1 MERSDDFNMI
11 ASKEGENTIAV
22 KKAKLFLPLLSYNIS
37 LMCFKVVKIFFQI

>member
-1 MERSDDFNMI
+1 MERSDNLDMI

-22 KKAKLFLPLLSYNIS
+22 KKVKLFLPLLSYNIS

>member
-1 MERSDDFNMI
+1 MERSDDFNLI

-22 KKAKLFLPLLSYNIS
+22 KRAKLYLPLLSYNIS

>member
-1 MERSDDFNMI
+1 MERGYNLYLI

>member
-11 ASKEGENTIAV
+11 TSKEGENTIAV

>member
-1 MERSDDFNMI
+1 MERGDNLDLI